1 MTLKDIK
8 KGLITLLKTKYPK
21 HHYYSMSVTEGY
33 ERPSFFT
40 QLKPVLME
48 NRNERTRENIVMFYI
63 DYFQEE
69 IDEVDM
75 LDKIDEIRK
84 LFGTHVMIGKRALDV
99 LSIDYDFIGTDR
111 NILEI
116 SIELE
121 WMDQI
126 EHSNEKPLMK
136 TAFFN
141 TGMEE

>member
-1 MTLKDIK
+1 MTLKDVK
-8 KGLITLLKTKYPK
+8 KGLIDLLKTKYSK
-21 HHYYSMSVTEGY
+21 YHYYSMSVIEGY

-40 QLKPVLME
+40 QLKPVLIE

-69 IDEVDM
+69 VDEADM

-84 LFGTHVMIGKRALDV
+84 LFGTYVMIGKRALDV

-121 WMDQI
+121 WMEQI